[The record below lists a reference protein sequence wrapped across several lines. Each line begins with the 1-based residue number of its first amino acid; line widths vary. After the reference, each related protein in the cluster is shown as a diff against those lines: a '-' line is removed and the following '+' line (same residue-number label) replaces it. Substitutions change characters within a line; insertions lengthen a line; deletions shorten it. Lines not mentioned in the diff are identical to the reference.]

1 MKMKTFSQVFL
12 RTALSVSFLSA
23 VADRFG
29 LWGMPGS
36 KSVSWGNWSNFLEYS
51 NSVNSFASPEIGT
64 LLAYVATALEILL
77 PLLLIIGYKLKW
89 VSLFSGILLVSFA
102 IAMTLSFGL
111 KPPLDYSVFTGAAAA
126 FLLSTIGS
134 YNYSLDN
141 YILAKNKEA

>member
-12 RTALSVSFLSA
+12 RAALSVSFLSA

-29 LWGMPGS
+29 LWGASGS
-36 KSVSWGNWSNFLEYS
+36 KSVSWGNWSIFLEYS
-51 NSVNSFASPEIGT
+51 NSVNSFASPEVGT
-64 LLAYVATALEILL
+64 LLAYVATALEIML

-141 YILAKNKEA
+141 YILAKNKEV

>member
-12 RTALSVSFLSA
+12 RIALSVSFLSA

-29 LWGMPGS
+29 LWGAPGS
-36 KSVSWGNWSNFLEYS
+36 KSVIWGNWSNFLEYS

-64 LLAYVATALEILL
+64 MLAYVATALEILL

-89 VSLFSGILLVSFA
+89 ASLFSGILLASFA

>member
-1 MKMKTFSQVFL
+1 MKTFSQVFL
-12 RTALSVSFLSA
+12 RAALSVSFLSA

-29 LWGMPGS
+29 LWGASGS
-36 KSVSWGNWSNFLEYS
+36 KSVSWGNWSIFLEYS
-51 NSVNSFASPEIGT
+51 NSVNSFASPEVGT
-64 LLAYVATALEILL
+64 LLAYVATALEIML

-141 YILAKNKEA
+141 YILAKNKEV